1 MNNCSIPLVG
11 VYIVNWF
18 YVFPVFPGFV
28 EQSTSIVQINASALT
43 VVTVGA
49 VKWKELMPAEWHVNK
64 TKCYFILPIQISF
77 TNLVSV
83 DEKLTYKPHPQDPE
97 K

>member
-11 VYIVNWF
+11 VYIVNRF

-49 VKWKELMPAEWHVNK
+49 VK
-64 TKCYFILPIQISF
+64 
-77 TNLVSV
+77 
-83 DEKLTYKPHPQDPE
+83 
-97 K
+97 

>member
-1 MNNCSIPLVG
+1 
-11 VYIVNWF
+11 
-18 YVFPVFPGFV
+18 
-28 EQSTSIVQINASALT
+28 
-43 VVTVGA
+43 
-49 VKWKELMPAEWHVNK
+49 MPAEWHVNK